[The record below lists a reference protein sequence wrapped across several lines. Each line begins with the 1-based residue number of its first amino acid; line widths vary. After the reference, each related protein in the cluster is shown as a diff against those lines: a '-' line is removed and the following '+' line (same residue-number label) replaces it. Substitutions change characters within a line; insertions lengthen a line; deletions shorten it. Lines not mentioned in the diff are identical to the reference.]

1 MKGLIAKK
9 VGMTQV
15 FDESG
20 NLTPVTVIRVEPNTV
35 VATKTKETCGYDA
48 VVLGV
53 DDMKSNKANK
63 AYAGIFPENVSPKR
77 TLKEFRDFEKEVKV
91 GDSVGLELFNESRFL
106 DVTATSKGK
115 GFQGVMKRWGFH
127 GGRATH
133 GSKFHREPGGTGNC
147 TTPGHCFKNTKL
159 PGRMGF
165 RRVTV
170 QNLKIVKIDPEL
182 NVILVRGAVPGNKD
196 CTLIVKSAVKKL
208 HGGIRIMEKKV
219 YSTDG
224 KELRTITLDDKVFGL
239 PVNDD
244 VIYYAITNE
253 LANMRVGTACTKGR
267 AEVHGSNAKPYKQKG
282 TGNARRGDKKSPI
295 MVGGGTIF
303 GPKPRDFSYSM
314 PKKAKRLAMKSIL
327 SMQAQSDRFTVVED
341 FTVESGKTK
350 DLVKIL
356 DNFVKGE
363 RTVIVLKDDDAKI
376 KQAGRNIPSLS
387 FLSYN
392 RLRAHD
398 LYYARKIV
406 ILEGAVKNL
415 SDFYAEDKEAE

>member
-1 MKGLIAKK
+1 
-9 VGMTQV
+9 
-15 FDESG
+15 
-20 NLTPVTVIRVEPNTV
+20 
-35 VATKTKETCGYDA
+35 
-48 VVLGV
+48 
-53 DDMKSNKANK
+53 
-63 AYAGIFPENVSPKR
+63 
-77 TLKEFRDFEKEVKV
+77 
-91 GDSVGLELFNESRFL
+91 
-106 DVTATSKGK
+106 
-115 GFQGVMKRWGFH
+115 
-127 GGRATH
+127 
-133 GSKFHREPGGTGNC
+133 
-147 TTPGHCFKNTKL
+147 
-159 PGRMGF
+159 
-165 RRVTV
+165 
-170 QNLKIVKIDPEL
+170 
-182 NVILVRGAVPGNKD
+182 
-196 CTLIVKSAVKKL
+196 
-208 HGGIRIMEKKV
+208 MEKKV

-224 KELRTITLDDKVFGL
+224 KKLRTITLDDKVFGL